1 MGWNSAL
8 SVHHNKICAA
18 IDSEWNFWQSYKYCM
33 QFGMA
38 CKMWVQFSGAC
49 VNMIFKL
56 REDEKWE
63 CWKNCWM
70 QAAAACK
77 LTASALTPNFQL
89 KKKNVNSVLDT
100 VLESKTSLRR
110 HFSIGALPQQF
121 STMWILGFYHRTV
134 EQPKLERT
142 SEDPCGPPFCPA
154 PWGYLA
160 PQHVNVCSVGFFGWV
175 SLILEKVL

>member
-1 MGWNSAL
+1 MPPYFNEAYKVKLREKNAQLVTECFVCNAFWPCEYFTSVGWNSAL

-89 KKKNVNSVLDT
+89 KKKML
-100 VLESKTSLRR
+100 
-110 HFSIGALPQQF
+110 IQF
-121 STMWILGFYHRTV
+121 
-134 EQPKLERT
+134 
-142 SEDPCGPPFCPA
+142 
-154 PWGYLA
+154 
-160 PQHVNVCSVGFFGWV
+160 
-175 SLILEKVL
+175 